1 MVWAIL
7 RQRRFRGNCRVQ
19 NVLSGKLSGKSKAAL
34 TVTALTAVAGCEDI
48 GLQSSPVPK
57 SRPDVPVEQPPQI
70 APRSVQSRDLERHYL
85 AVQNDLL
92 ARGLLRT
99 DGGGP
104 DTPFSPDDLAQ
115 NFETIAFF
123 DEYSR
128 GASAQGANR
137 GIAGELSRWSG
148 PVRIGTEFGAS
159 VALDQR
165 IKDAESVEKFAER
178 LARLT
183 GHSITSVSSNA
194 NFHVFVTGEDDG
206 EFVQQ
211 RLKQLIPRISEAE
224 LALFRNLP
232 RSFYCLVVAVS
243 GARNS
248 RDYTR
253 AVALIRAEHPDLVRL
268 SCIHEEIAQGLGL
281 PNDSPEARPSIFN
294 DDDEFALLT
303 NHDELLLKM
312 LYDPRLT
319 PGMTAAQ
326 ARPVTRIIA
335 RDLMGQEL

>member
-1 MVWAIL
+1 MV
-7 RQRRFRGNCRVQ
+7 
-19 NVLSGKLSGKSKAAL
+19 AAL
-34 TVTALTAVAGCEDI
+34 LAVTGCEDI

-57 SRPDVPVEQPPQI
+57 ARPAALAPETPEVT
-70 APRSVQSRDLERHYL
+70 PRSVQSRDLERYYL

-104 DTPFSPDDLAQ
+104 DTQFSPDILAR

-128 GASAQGANR
+128 GAGGQGQSR
-137 GIAGELSRWSG
+137 DVAGELSRWSG

-159 VALDQR
+159 VPLDQR
-165 IKDAESVEKFAER
+165 EKDAKNVANYAAR

-183 GHSITSVSSNA
+183 GHSITPVASNA
-194 NFHVFVTGEDDG
+194 NFHVFVAGEDDG
-206 EFVQQ
+206 EFIQR
-211 RLKQLIPRISEAE
+211 RLKQLIPRISDAE

-243 GARNS
+243 GSRNS